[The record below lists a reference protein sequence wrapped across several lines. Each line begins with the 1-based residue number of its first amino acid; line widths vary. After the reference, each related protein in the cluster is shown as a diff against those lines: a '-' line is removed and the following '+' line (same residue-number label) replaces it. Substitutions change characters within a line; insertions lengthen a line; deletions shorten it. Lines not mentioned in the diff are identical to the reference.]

1 MGLFLFYLILFTDY
15 LNTNF
20 LLKFHNWI
28 ELQKLLKVASFW
40 VFLNQIELKLVKEVS
55 DFLIGEASILQT
67 LFSEIS
73 HCKNQFCNVYVKL
86 YEISIEVVIILK
98 QNIIKLV
105 KLGVIKSIRD
115 MSFSST
121 WINIRTRSLI
131 SCKSICELTKYISQ
145 LLISIIALIEFWSW
159 IL

>member
-1 MGLFLFYLILFTDY
+1 
-15 LNTNF
+15 
-20 LLKFHNWI
+20 
-28 ELQKLLKVASFW
+28 
-40 VFLNQIELKLVKEVS
+40 LVKEVS

-86 YEISIEVVIILK
+86 HEISIEVEIILK
-98 QNIIKLV
+98 QKIIELV

-121 WINIRTRSLI
+121 
-131 SCKSICELTKYISQ
+131 
-145 LLISIIALIEFWSW
+145 
-159 IL
+159 